1 MQDRRIDS
9 IVAAHAAQR
18 PHRPAIAFQDTELTY
33 AGLEAEVARMVKG
46 LRFVLEQTDVGKFSP
61 HARALAAQMAQLRM
75 VRRMASGKIR

>member
-33 AGLEAEVARMVKG
+33 AGLEAEVARMAG
-46 LRFVLEQTDVGKFSP
+46 WLTAVGVGRGAPIRASRPSQSAPKSC
-61 HARALAAQMAQLRM
+61 RALSAAGA
-75 VRRMASGKIR
+75 K